1 MFFKAYKYFLL
12 IPIFSIRTQSILHY
26 KTINHKYYLQKSQAF
41 YALLQLPWLL
51 LILSTY
57 LSAVILLF
65 LNETTKESVFFKIK
79 ITILEF
85 LLSWNTLHII
95 MYIERVRAYLKASA
109 KFILN
114 ASLSQNEIYFKER
127 VSNLKNLKKMYFDW
141 WIIIQKINIYFGW
154 SLLALMMK
162 FLVQIFLYVIL
173 LFPHTTIEF

>member
-95 MYIERVRAYLKASA
+95 MYIERVRAYL
-109 KFILN
+109 N

-162 FLVQIFLYVIL
+162 FLVEVSYTLYYYFLIL
-173 LFPHTTIEF
+173 QSNFDATKILRK